1 MDTYITTAYMENKN
15 ADINKSLKDFYAQQQ
30 AQTFYP
36 LFLALHLATN
46 PVKTRTNYLYSFSIP

>member
-1 MDTYITTAYMENKN
+1 MAYTKNKN
-15 ADINKSLKDFYAQQQ
+15 VDINKSLQHFYAQQQ

-46 PVKTRTNYLYSFSIP
+46 PVKTRTNYLYSFSVP

>member
-1 MDTYITTAYMENKN
+1 MENKN
-15 ADINKSLKDFYAQQQ
+15 VDINKSLKDFYAQQQ

-46 PVKTRTNYLYSFSIP
+46 PMKTRTNYLYSFSIP